1 MKRSLVILPLA
12 HSDLYEIGLYLS
24 ERSLEVSKR
33 FTRAVNRS
41 IQFLLKALR
50 SGERRS
56 YSNPEYAGMRV
67 WQVSDFSN
75 YLIFYRADET
85 TLTVVRVIHGARDY
99 DTMFNE

>member
-1 MKRSLVILPLA
+1 MNLILHYTPTVQVDIA
-12 HSDLYEIGLYLS
+12 EIGFYLAQ
-24 ERSLEVSKR
+24 RSRTVEDR
-33 FTRAVNRS
+33 FYKAVDHS
-41 IQFLLKALR
+41 IQFLLKAPR

-56 YSNPEYAGMRV
+56 YSNPEYADMRV
-67 WQVSDFSN
+67 WQVSGFSN